1 MSEAPIYDL
10 LEVQMLA
17 ERARRLARALDGYDY
32 GSDLKETP
40 MSVLDTLRTDF
51 ETVIAKAED
60 DAAKVQK
67 YEAEPL
73 VQGVL
78 DMLEAVPE
86 ARDILT
92 PVLAGLGK
100 LAAMNPPAEDV
111 AADVPAE
118 PAGDPQL
125 QTGIAV

>member
-1 MSEAPIYDL
+1 
-10 LEVQMLA
+10 
-17 ERARRLARALDGYDY
+17 
-32 GSDLKETP
+32 